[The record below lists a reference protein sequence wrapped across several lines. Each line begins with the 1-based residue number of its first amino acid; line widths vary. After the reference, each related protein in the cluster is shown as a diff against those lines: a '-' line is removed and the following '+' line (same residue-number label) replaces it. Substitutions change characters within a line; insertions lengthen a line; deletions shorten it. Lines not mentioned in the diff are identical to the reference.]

1 MSRVTIKETLIIK
14 QIVLILMEML
24 RKISDRF
31 GSNRWNYSQD
41 DDEWIFIEV
50 TEDGVENYYCQKE
63 PPEEFIEL
71 TMKIKEL
78 NEKLII
84 TKDNEENTRI
94 FIEMTKITKR
104 LQSMPRCKDF
114 DMISQIEE

>member
-1 MSRVTIKETLIIK
+1 MSRVTIKET
-14 QIVLILMEML
+14 VLFFKEML

-31 GSNRWNYSQD
+31 GSNRWNYSQE
-41 DDEWIFIEV
+41 DDEWIFIEL
-50 TEDGVENYYCQKE
+50 TEDGVEKYYCQKE
-63 PPEEFIEL
+63 PPAEFMEL
-71 TMKIKEL
+71 TMKIKDL

-84 TKDNEENTRI
+84 TKDSEENSRL
-94 FIEMTKITKR
+94 FKEMTKITKR